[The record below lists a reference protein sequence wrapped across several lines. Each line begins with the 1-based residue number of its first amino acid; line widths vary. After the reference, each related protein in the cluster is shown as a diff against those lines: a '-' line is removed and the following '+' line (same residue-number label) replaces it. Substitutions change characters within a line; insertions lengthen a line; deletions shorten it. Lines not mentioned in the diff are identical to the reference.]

1 MTPDEE
7 KLCAFVRRS
16 WFESARQHL
25 NDAER
30 LQLYESI
37 FAYQFEEV
45 EPSDLAPMVSLL
57 FSMIKGTLTTDRE
70 RMKKRRE
77 VARANGMNG
86 GRPKVYTNAQ
96 QETKPSWLNENQAGF
111 AGLALYNTN
120 TNMQISKNNVCP
132 PLTRADKNSQGEKGD
147 TNEDTHT
154 KFLICLEFWEMGVS
168 DAVEEGRKFW
178 AYYDARGWVAG
189 DGNPIKNVV
198 SLAKTWKP
206 KDLTMSIAKKRA
218 KMRTLFNFL
227 EFDDFSL
234 FERLLSC
241 EIDNHTQTVLLFVKT
256 KENAVYL
263 EERHI
268 GALSKWVKSADGRS
282 AEWRLEYSFANLQ
295 M

>member
-25 NDAER
+25 NDVER

-37 FAYQFEEV
+37 FAYQFEDV
-45 EPSDLAPMVSLL
+45 EPTDLAPMVSLL
-57 FSMIKGTLTTDRE
+57 FSMIKGTLTTDRD

-77 VARANGMNG
+77 IARANGMNG

-96 QETKPSWLNENQAGF
+96 QETKPSWLNENQVGF
-111 AGLALYNTN
+111 SGLALYNSN
-120 TNMQISKNNVCP
+120 TNMQISNNNVCP
-132 PLTRADKNSQGEKGD
+132 PLTRDDKNSQGEKGD

-154 KFLICLEFWEMGVS
+154 KFLICLEFWEMGVL
-168 DAVEEGRKFW
+168 DAVEEGKKFW
-178 AYYDARGWVAG
+178 SYYEARGWVAG
-189 DGNPIKNVV
+189 DGNPIKNVI

-206 KDLTMSIAKKRA
+206 KDLTMAIAKKRA

-256 KENAVYL
+256 KENAIYL

-268 GALSKWVKSADGRS
+268 GALSKWVKSSDGRS
-282 AEWRLEYSFANLQ
+282 SDWRLEYSFANLQ